1 MFLGICLAQE
11 RRSQRHFRSSFG
23 GQELRACVGLKEADC
38 CTPLLFLGCDHDSH
52 VLDRWQEVVSDLWPG
67 LWVGVMKVSETY
79 YGLPFLKL
87 NQLGIRIEEKVVC
100 SDHSSTEL
108 LLNFSSDD

>member
-52 VLDRWQEVVSDLWPG
+52 MLDRWQEVVSDLWPG
-67 LWVGVMKVSETY
+67 LWVGVMKPS
-79 YGLPFLKL
+79 F
-87 NQLGIRIEEKVVC
+87 R
-100 SDHSSTEL
+100 DL
-108 LLNFSSDD
+108 LRTPVPQAKSIGYQNRGESCML